1 MDIFSLK
8 VEKEYFH
15 ISSNLDKNNTSFIY
29 GEVCCKNLSEILLDL
44 ELNDRLFLDIG
55 SGCGKIVLYLTI
67 KLNMN
72 AEGLEIDIERF
83 NQSIKL
89 QEDLNLIDK
98 ILFYNE
104 DFVKVYFGNYD
115 IIYCCNLV
123 FSDEDNL
130 ILYQKLLKEFKGV
143 VFLFNYNNQI
153 GKFFIKKYNIK
164 TSWNKKQEMFVFLI
178 E

>member
-1 MDIFSLK
+1 MFNFRI
-8 VEKEYFH
+8 
-15 ISSNLDKNNTSFIY
+15 I
-29 GEVCCKNLSEILLDL
+29 
-44 ELNDRLFLDIG
+44 R
-55 SGCGKIVLYLTI
+55 
-67 KLNMN
+67 
-72 AEGLEIDIERF
+72 RF

-143 VFLFNYNNQI
+143 VFLFNYNNEI